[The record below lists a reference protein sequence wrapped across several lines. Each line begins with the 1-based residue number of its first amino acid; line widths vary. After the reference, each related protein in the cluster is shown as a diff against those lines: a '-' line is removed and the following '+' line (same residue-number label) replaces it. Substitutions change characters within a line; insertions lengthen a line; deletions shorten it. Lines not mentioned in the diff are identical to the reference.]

1 MGYVYKLDSNKTL
14 HVIHEDTGIVLTSI
28 YKDGIGGKRE
38 PSYGKFYFEAA
49 GVLGDLLPGKSAV
62 FFYLLTLAGR
72 NGEIVLRRDQRDK
85 IAKKTNLNIKTVY
98 NYISELMRDEILW
111 KMPGETAPIYWV
123 NPKYFAIGSW
133 DDIKERMALFE
144 ISKQL
149 NQGARRRGADDT
161 GGVGGDGPDDVLPVE
176 PCEGQA

>member
-1 MGYVYKLDSNKTL
+1 MAYIYKLDGNKTL
-14 HVIHEDTGIVLTSI
+14 YVIHEETGIVLASI
-28 YKDGIGGKRE
+28 YKDGVGGKKE
-38 PSYGKFYFEAA
+38 PAYGKFYYESA
-49 GVLGDLLPGKSAV
+49 GFLADCFPGKAAV
-62 FFYLLTLAGR
+62 FFYLLTLAGK
-72 NGEIVLRRDQRDK
+72 NGEIVVRKDQRDR

-111 KMPGETAPIYWV
+111 KMPGETGPIYWV

-149 NQGARRRGADDT
+149 NQGARRRGADGA
-161 GGVGGDGPDDVLPVE
+161 GGIDSDSPDNLLPVE
-176 PCEGQA
+176 PSEGQA